1 MMQLEVLASG
11 SRGNS
16 ALIRSPGERRC
27 MLIDAGL
34 SPRRTRHALQDRD
47 HSHQELTDVLITHS
61 DGDHL
66 HAGWAKAIGSW
77 NFTLHVHHTHVARV
91 ERSGIPRDR
100 LSVFDGA
107 FTLGEDTHVRT
118 ALGPH
123 DVHGSVS
130 YIVRRGDAVIGWATD
145 LGRFGDE
152 LQAFF
157 SDACPH
163 VFAIESNYD
172 RAMQLMSDRP
182 EFLIDRI
189 MGGAGHLSNDE
200 AIDAVL
206 HVSKHTE
213 PHTIVLLH
221 RSEQC
226 NCPQRIRALWS
237 ERASHLADRMIVA
250 SQHEPMPPIMVGSR
264 VCSVA
269 TPLTNRGLHPI

>member
-16 ALIRSPGERRC
+16 ALIRSPGEQRC

-34 SPRRTRHALQDRD
+34 SPRRIRHALQDRD
-47 HSHQELTDVLITHS
+47 HSHQDLTDVLITHS

-66 HAGWAKAIGSW
+66 HTGWAKAIGSW

-91 ERSGIPRDR
+91 KRSGIPSDR
-100 LSVFDGA
+100 ISAFDDV
-107 FTLGEDTHVRT
+107 FTLGGETHVST
-118 ALGPH
+118 ALAPH

-145 LGRFGDE
+145 LGRLSDE
-152 LQAFF
+152 LLAFF
-157 SDACPH
+157 SDARPQ

-172 RAMQLMSDRP
+172 REMQLMSDRP

-189 MGGAGHLSNDE
+189 MGGTGHLSNDE

-206 HVSKHTE
+206 HVSKHIE

-250 SQHEPMPPIMVGSR
+250 SQHESMPPIMVGSHA
-264 VCSVA
+264 CSGA
-269 TPLTNRGLHPI
+269 TPLTNRGPHPI

>member
-16 ALIRSPGERRC
+16 ALIRSPGDQRC

-34 SPRRTRHALQDRD
+34 SPRRIRHALQDRD
-47 HSHQELTDVLITHS
+47 HSHQDLTDVLITHS

-66 HAGWAKAIGSW
+66 HTGWAKAIGSW

-91 ERSGIPRDR
+91 KRSGIPSDR
-100 LSVFDGA
+100 ISAFDDV
-107 FTLGEDTHVRT
+107 FTLGGETHVST
-118 ALGPH
+118 ALAPH

-145 LGRFGDE
+145 LGRLSDE
-152 LQAFF
+152 LLAFF
-157 SDACPH
+157 SDARPH

-172 RAMQLMSDRP
+172 RSMQLMSDRP

-189 MGGAGHLSNDE
+189 MGGTGHLSNDE

-206 HVSKHTE
+206 HVSKHIE

-237 ERASHLADRMIVA
+237 ERASHLADRVIVA
-250 SQHEPMPPIMVGSR
+250 SQHESMPPIMVGSHA
-264 VCSVA
+264 CSGA
-269 TPLTNRGLHPI
+269 TPLTNRGPHPI

>member
-1 MMQLEVLASG
+1 MQLEVLASG

-16 ALIRSPGERRC
+16 ALIRSPGDQRC

-34 SPRRTRHALQDRD
+34 SPRRIRHALQDRD
-47 HSHQELTDVLITHS
+47 HSHQDLTDVLITHS

-66 HAGWAKAIGSW
+66 HTGWAKAIGSW

-91 ERSGIPRDR
+91 KRSGIPSDR
-100 LSVFDGA
+100 ISAFDDV
-107 FTLGEDTHVRT
+107 FTLGGETHVST
-118 ALGPH
+118 ALAPH

-145 LGRFGDE
+145 LGRLSDE
-152 LQAFF
+152 LLAFF
-157 SDACPH
+157 SDARPH

-189 MGGAGHLSNDE
+189 MGGTGHLSNDE

-206 HVSKHTE
+206 HVSKHIE

-250 SQHEPMPPIMVGSR
+250 SQHESMPPIMVGSHA
-264 VCSVA
+264 CSGA
-269 TPLTNRGLHPI
+269 TPLTNRGPHPI

>member
-1 MMQLEVLASG
+1 MQLEVLASG

-16 ALIRSPGERRC
+16 ALIRSPGDQRC

-34 SPRRTRHALQDRD
+34 SPRRIRHALQDRD
-47 HSHQELTDVLITHS
+47 HSHQDLTDVLITHS

-66 HAGWAKAIGSW
+66 HTGWAKAIGSW

-91 ERSGIPRDR
+91 KRSGIPSDR
-100 LSVFDGA
+100 ISAFDDV
-107 FTLGEDTHVRT
+107 FTLGGETHVST
-118 ALGPH
+118 ALAPH

-145 LGRFGDE
+145 LGRLSDE
-152 LQAFF
+152 LLAFF
-157 SDACPH
+157 SDARPQ

-172 RAMQLMSDRP
+172 REMQLMSDRP

-189 MGGAGHLSNDE
+189 MGGTGHLSNDE

-206 HVSKHTE
+206 HVSKHIE

-250 SQHEPMPPIMVGSR
+250 SQHESMPPIMVGSHA
-264 VCSVA
+264 CSGA
-269 TPLTNRGLHPI
+269 TPLTNRGPHPI

>member
-16 ALIRSPGERRC
+16 ALICSPGERRC
-27 MLIDAGL
+27 ILIDAGL

-47 HSHQELTDVLITHS
+47 YTHQDLTDVLITHS

-66 HAGWAKAIGSW
+66 HSGWVKAIGSW

-91 ERSGIPRDR
+91 VRSGIPRDR
-100 LSVFDGA
+100 ISAFDDA
-107 FTLGEDTHVRT
+107 FILGDETHVKT

-145 LGRFGDE
+145 LGRFSDE
-152 LQAFF
+152 LAAFF
-157 SDACPH
+157 SDAHPH

-189 MGGAGHLSNDE
+189 MSGTGHLSNDE

-206 HVSKHTE
+206 QVSKYTE
-213 PHTIVLLH
+213 PQTIVLLH

-226 NCPQRIRALWS
+226 NCPQRIQALWS

-250 SQHEPMPPIMVGSR
+250 SQHEPMPPIEVGNR
-264 VCSVA
+264 ACNGA
-269 TPLTNRGLHPI
+269 TPLTNRGVHPI

>member
-1 MMQLEVLASG
+1 MQLEVLASG

-16 ALIRSPGERRC
+16 ALIRSPGDQRC

-34 SPRRTRHALQDRD
+34 SPRRIRHALQDRD
-47 HSHQELTDVLITHS
+47 HSHQDLTDVLITHS

-66 HAGWAKAIGSW
+66 HTGWAKAIGSW

-91 ERSGIPRDR
+91 KRSGIPSDR
-100 LSVFDGA
+100 ISAFDDV
-107 FTLGEDTHVRT
+107 FTLGGETHVST
-118 ALGPH
+118 ALAPH

-145 LGRFGDE
+145 LGRLSDE
-152 LQAFF
+152 LLAFF
-157 SDACPH
+157 SDARPH

-172 RAMQLMSDRP
+172 REMQLMSDRP

-189 MGGAGHLSNDE
+189 MGGTGHLSNDE

-206 HVSKHTE
+206 HVSKHIE

-250 SQHEPMPPIMVGSR
+250 SQHESMPPIMVGSHA
-264 VCSVA
+264 CSGA
-269 TPLTNRGLHPI
+269 TPLTNRGPHPI

>member
-16 ALIRSPGERRC
+16 ALIRSPGDQRC

-34 SPRRTRHALQDRD
+34 SPRRIRHALQDRD
-47 HSHQELTDVLITHS
+47 HSHQDLTDVLITHS

-66 HAGWAKAIGSW
+66 HTGWAKAIGSW

-91 ERSGIPRDR
+91 KRSGIPSDR
-100 LSVFDGA
+100 ISAFDDV
-107 FTLGEDTHVRT
+107 FTLGGETHVST
-118 ALGPH
+118 ALAPH

-145 LGRFGDE
+145 LGRLSDE
-152 LQAFF
+152 LLAFF
-157 SDACPH
+157 SDARPH

-189 MGGAGHLSNDE
+189 MGGTGHLSNDE

-206 HVSKHTE
+206 HVSKHIE

-250 SQHEPMPPIMVGSR
+250 SQHESMPPIMVGSHA
-264 VCSVA
+264 CSGA
-269 TPLTNRGLHPI
+269 TPLTNRGPHPI